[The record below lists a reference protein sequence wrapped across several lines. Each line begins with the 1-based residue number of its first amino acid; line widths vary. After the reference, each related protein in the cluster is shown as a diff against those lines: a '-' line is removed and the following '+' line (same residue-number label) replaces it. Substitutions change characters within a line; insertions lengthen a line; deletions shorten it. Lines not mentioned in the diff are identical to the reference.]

1 MISSQMKVQMNPKL
15 YKTPVIN
22 AQAKPIAA
30 SSSIPQL
37 SNRAQQPSGISLKF
51 ATKINSR

>member
-1 MISSQMKVQMNPKL
+1 MISSQMKGQMNPKL
-15 YKTPVIN
+15 FKTPVIK

-30 SSSIPQL
+30 SSISQL